1 MFHFTFERAPGRVV
15 PGVLLEPSGVEAGKK
30 LAVVI
35 AFAWYGGEL
44 RRGELGF

>member
-1 MFHFTFERAPGRVV
+1 MRGVKMFHFPFESSPGRVV

-35 AFAWYGGEL
+35 ALHGTGGE
-44 RRGELGF
+44 